1 MNREINLLEPKP
13 EPVEVS
19 TGGPPELED
28 AALAGIAGEI
38 VGKILPHTEAS
49 APAMLFNFLS
59 GFGNMAGRN
68 AYTVAGGKHY
78 PNLFGVLVGSTNG
91 GRKGTSWNCI
101 KDVLRQIDPDW
112 AETRQASGL
121 SSGEGLIYHVRDER
135 SEQKPIKERGKIV
148 DYQNEVIDEGVTD
161 KRLFL
166 IEEEFASV
174 LNRMKG
180 KENTLSAIIRSAWDG
195 GNLRNLNKNSP
206 DFATAPHISIA
217 AHITKP
223 EASELVGK
231 VDCQNGLVNRFLWV
245 YTQRSKYLP
254 NAGLIP
260 VHELSQEIEAIQR
273 ALRNAEVEREVPF
286 DSQAQELWNSAYY
299 DLASE
304 KPGLIGAVTA
314 RAAPQVRRL
323 SLIFALIE
331 GREAQTVKDLEAALA
346 FWRYCERS
354 AEWLFGT
361 PFNHPDADKIWETLR
376 KKPEGM
382 DRTEI
387 NREVFNNH
395 AKAEQLDESFAIL
408 EKAGVA
414 YPKREDTGGRSRELW
429 IPLIAAK

>member
-1 MNREINLLEPKP
+1 M
-13 EPVEVS
+13 
-19 TGGPPELED
+19 
-28 AALAGIAGEI
+28 
-38 VGKILPHTEAS
+38 
-49 APAMLFNFLS
+49 
-59 GFGNMAGRN
+59 
-68 AYTVAGGKHY
+68 
-78 PNLFGVLVGSTNG
+78 
-91 GRKGTSWNCI
+91 
-101 KDVLRQIDPDW
+101 
-112 AETRQASGL
+112 
-121 SSGEGLIYHVRDER
+121 
-135 SEQKPIKERGKIV
+135 
-148 DYQNEVIDEGVTD
+148 
-161 KRLFL
+161 
-166 IEEEFASV
+166 
-174 LNRMKG
+174 
-180 KENTLSAIIRSAWDG
+180 SAIIRSAWDG

-331 GREAQTVKDLEAALA
+331 GREAQTVKTWKPPSLSGDIANAPQNGFSELHSITRTRT
-346 FWRYCERS
+346 RYGKRFGRS
-354 AEWLFGT
+354 RKEWTGLRSIEKSSTIT
-361 PFNHPDADKIWETLR
+361 PR
-376 KKPEGM
+376 
-382 DRTEI
+382 R
-387 NREVFNNH
+387 
-395 AKAEQLDESFAIL
+395 EQLDESFAIL

-414 YPKREDTGGRSRELW
+414 YPKREDTGGRSRETMDSPYCCE
-429 IPLIAAK
+429 IS

>member
-1 MNREINLLEPKP
+1 MSGVINLIERKP

-19 TGGPPELED
+19 TGGPPKLEA

-49 APAMLFNFLS
+49 APAMLFNLLS

-68 AYTVAGGKHY
+68 AYTVAGGKQY
-78 PNLFGVLVGSTNG
+78 PNLFGVLVGATSG

-101 KDVLRQIDPDW
+101 ESVLREIDPDW
-112 AETRQASGL
+112 SDYRQASGL
-121 SSGEGLIYHVRDER
+121 SSGEGLIYHVRDGR
-135 SEQKPIKERGKIV
+135 SEQKPIKEKGRIV
-148 DYQNEVIDEGVTD
+148 DYQDEVIDEGVTD

-174 LNRMKG
+174 LKRMKG
-180 KENTLSAIIRSAWDG
+180 KENTLAAIIRNAWDG
-195 GNLRNLNKNSP
+195 KNLRNLTKNSP

-245 YTQRSKYLP
+245 YTERSKFLP
-254 NAGLIP
+254 NAGLVP
-260 VHELSQEIEAIQR
+260 LHELSREIEAIQH
-273 ALRNAEVEREVPF
+273 ALRNGDDEREVPL
-286 DSQAQELWNSAYY
+286 DSEAQELWDSVYCDLSA
-299 DLASE
+299 E
-304 KPGLIGAVTA
+304 KLGLIGTVTA

-361 PFNHPDADKIWETLR
+361 PFNHPDADKLWEVLR

-387 NREVFNNH
+387 SREVFNGH
-395 AKAEQLDESFAIL
+395 AKAEQLAEALAIL
-408 EKAGVA
+408 EKAGAA
-414 YPKREDTGGRSRELW
+414 YPKRVDTAGRSRELW